1 MAGRSPFTWAHV
13 SSLAARAG
21 DLEHIGEET
30 QNPRALIR
38 AARLYKLAVRIADD
52 VAARGSSVFTHTDL
66 ARVRAE
72 LRTLATDT
80 TVAGMLGDRG
90 PWPLTPVDPSG
101 DITRLFREIA
111 ARIAQRLAAED
122 TRLRHRGEFEPRA

>member
-21 DLEHIGEET
+21 DLERIGEET

-38 AARLYKLAVRIADD
+38 AA
-52 VAARGSSVFTHTDL
+52 
-66 ARVRAE
+66 
-72 LRTLATDT
+72 
-80 TVAGMLGDRG
+80 
-90 PWPLTPVDPSG
+90 
-101 DITRLFREIA
+101 RLFREIA